1 MELQVAFTARQLAL
15 LRDARDRDAPDQII
29 EEYIAR
35 AYGAEAERRD
45 LDLADDDELD

>member
-15 LRDARDRDAPDQII
+15 LRDARDRDDPGQPL

-35 AYGAEAERRD
+35 AFCAEAEREN
-45 LDLADDDELD
+45 LDLADDDEPD